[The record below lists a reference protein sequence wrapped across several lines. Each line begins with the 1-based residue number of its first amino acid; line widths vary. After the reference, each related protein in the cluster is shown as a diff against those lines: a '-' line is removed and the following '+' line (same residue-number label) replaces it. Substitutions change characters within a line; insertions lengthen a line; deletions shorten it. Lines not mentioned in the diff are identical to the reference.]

1 MSVEGE
7 CKSAWINATDVL
19 EAKYH
24 WELVTPLRTRRE
36 AGGKQK
42 KNCGLVMTE

>member
-24 WELVTPLRTRRE
+24 WELVTPLRMYQERSGWQAE
-36 AGGKQK
+36 EELWPG
-42 KNCGLVMTE
+42 ND